1 MPVHW
6 RSNKQPKTSLS
17 SAEAEVYAMMEA
29 VQDGV
34 LRMRVAEDAGLE
46 VRWPMTLH
54 VSVDNAAGE
63 SFCNKTT
70 PQSKLRGVFNM
81 KDQRIKEMRDEEMVR
96 ASHVETERNLADM
109 LTKGLSA
116 TVRDKLDREMDQIRL
131 DLVKLDITK

>member
-1 MPVHW
+1 M
-6 RSNKQPKTSLS
+6 
-17 SAEAEVYAMMEA
+17 YAMMEA

-34 LRMRVAEDAGLE
+34 LRLRVAEDAGLE
-46 VRWPMTLH
+46 VRWPMTL
-54 VSVDNAAGE
+54 SVDNAAGE

-116 TVRDKLDREMDQIRL
+116 TVRDTLDREMDQIRM

>member
-1 MPVHW
+1 MPCAGHKIFRLTTLFLLSYIWGVGVGTTNAHPLHW

-46 VRWPMTLH
+46 VRWPMTL
-54 VSVDNAAGE
+54 SVDNAAGE

-70 PQSKLRGVFNM
+70 PQSMLRGVFNM
-81 KDQRIKEMRDEEMVR
+81 KDQRIKETTLV
-96 ASHVETERNLADM
+96 A
-109 LTKGLSA
+109 LTKIARSIP
-116 TVRDKLDREMDQIRL
+116 DKTLRS
-131 DLVKLDITK
+131 KF